1 MIARLALATLILAL
15 CACQS
20 TIPVGS
26 DGVGEGDANYDA
38 LRKATEAC
46 QAHGGVLTPRTGYDI
61 RRLSGFECKPAKA
74 S

>member
-1 MIARLALATLILAL
+1 MIARVAIATLILAL

-38 LRKATEAC
+38 LRKANEIC
-46 QAHGGVLTPRTGYDI
+46 QAHGGVLTPRSGYDT
-61 RRLSGFECKPAKA
+61 RRLSGFKCKPVKA
-74 S
+74 G